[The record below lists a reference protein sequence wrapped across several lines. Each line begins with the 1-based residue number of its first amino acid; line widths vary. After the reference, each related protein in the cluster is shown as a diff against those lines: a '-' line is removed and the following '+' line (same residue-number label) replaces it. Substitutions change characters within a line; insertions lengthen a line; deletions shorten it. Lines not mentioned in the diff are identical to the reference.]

1 MSAAAQPMYGA
12 DEARH
17 IGASQLIPGVGRTN
31 REGAM
36 TDDQGVGA
44 QVEYRPL
51 SRRQVAEL
59 RGYVAASTVVGR
71 ALLFV
76 ALVGTAALVLRAI
89 VRAASSVLPVLSHA
103 VWWIAPT
110 CLLGWLLYR
119 RSSRWT
125 GGPEFRQQ
133 VRRDLARG
141 QLAVRQVEAVDAVAF
156 EEVEGCGPCYIL
168 LTRDGRTLLFDGQY
182 LEAYRRRGFPWTC
195 FEIREAPESGVFFG
209 LRKAGER
216 LKPSACVPSLS
227 FAERKALG
235 SFNKSCQTVEVDF
248 ATLKERGRPA
258 RS

>member
-1 MSAAAQPMYGA
+1 
-12 DEARH
+12 
-17 IGASQLIPGVGRTN
+17 
-31 REGAM
+31 M
-36 TDDQGVGA
+36 TDDQRVGA

-51 SRRQVAEL
+51 SRRQIAEL
-59 RGYVAASTVVGR
+59 RGYVAASTALGR

-76 ALVGTAALVLRAI
+76 AVVGIAALVLRAI
-89 VRAASSVLPVLSHA
+89 VKAASSVLPVLSHG

-156 EEVEGCGPCYIL
+156 EEVEDCGPCYIL
-168 LTRDGRTLLFDGQY
+168 LTSDGRTLLFDGQY

-227 FAERKALG
+227 FAERKALS
-235 SFNKSCQTVEVDF
+235 SFNKSWQTVEVDF